1 MRALVVGYGSIGMRH
16 TEVLSNL
23 GCTVSIVSK
32 RKLNI
37 ERCFLNIKEAIDE
50 ENPEYI
56 IIATKT
62 NDHIS
67 KLIEIKN
74 LGFQGPILIEKPLS
88 NKETNIPEGIFNNVF
103 VAYNLR
109 FNPLIQRLF
118 EEIQGEYIISA
129 QAYVGQ
135 YLPQWRPNRDYRET
149 YSSKKVEGGGVLRD
163 LSHELDIINWLL
175 GGWRQITAIGGNFS
189 KLEIDSDDVFGLMLE
204 MKKCIVTTIQLNY
217 LDRATRREII
227 INTNDHVFR
236 VDLIKNIF
244 QKDSE
249 EFSFDFDT
257 NFSYRMQHSAIMDNN
272 YSYLCNFESGK
283 DLMFLIDAAE
293 KSAYAKN
300 NVWIKNEK
308 NL

>member
-1 MRALVVGYGSIGMRH
+1 
-16 TEVLSNL
+16 
-23 GCTVSIVSK
+23 
-32 RKLNI
+32 
-37 ERCFLNIKEAIDE
+37 
-50 ENPEYI
+50 
-56 IIATKT
+56 
-62 NDHIS
+62 DHIS
-67 KLIEIKN
+67 KLIEIKY

-88 NKETNIPEGIFNNVF
+88 NNETNIPEGIFNNVF

-175 GGWRQITAIGGNFS
+175 GGWRQITAIGGHFS

-204 MKKCIVTTIQLNY
+204 MKKCLVATIQLNY

-236 VDLIKNIF
+236 IDLIKNIF

-257 NFSYRMQHSAIMDNN
+257 NFSYRMQHKAIMDNN
-272 YSYLCNFESGK
+272 DSYLCNFESGK